1 MRIGILGGTFDPIHL
16 GHVTL
21 AREAQQCAALDR
33 LLLVPARIPPH
44 KHAASASAEDRLE
57 MCRLAC
63 RELPGV
69 VVTDL
74 ELHRDG
80 PSFTVDTLREL
91 RRAEPEADLLLV
103 LGWDAARLLP
113 AWREPR
119 QVLELAGLV
128 LFRRPGVPGPSEEDL
143 RAAGIDP
150 ERAEL
155 CDSDTPEVDAT
166 EIRRRAA
173 AGEPLGGLVPPAV
186 AAYIAEHRLYG
197 SRIG

>member
-1 MRIGILGGTFDPIHL
+1 MRVGVLGGTFDPIHV

-21 AREAQQCAALDR
+21 AREAQECAALDR
-33 LLLVPARIPPH
+33 LLLVPARLPPH
-44 KHAASASAEDRLE
+44 KHAASASPEDRLE

-63 RELPGV
+63 RDLPDV

-74 ELHRDG
+74 ELRRDG

-91 RRAEPEADLLLV
+91 RRTDPGAELLLV

-119 QVLELAGLV
+119 AVLELAELV
-128 LFRRPGVPGPSEEDL
+128 LFRRPGVPGPDESDL
-143 RAAGIDP
+143 RAVGIDP
-150 ERAEL
+150 ARAQL
-155 CDSDTPEVDAT
+155 CESDTPEVDAT

-173 AGEPLGGLVPPAV
+173 AGEPLAGLVPAAV